1 MRKQRSIGEMIST
14 VTFFGLSAYLLIFSL
29 GLLEENEKL
38 RGAIGLLAATCCG
51 LGGPSQAD
59 RLGHALR
66 RTRANGE
73 RLPRL
78 AAQSGGAHQR
88 GQDAGHAW
96 LPGAAPHR
104 PEGHAAATF
113 PRAAHCL

>member
-51 LGGPSQAD
+51 LGGFRFVIAEFVAKWRD
-59 RLGHALR
+59 G
-66 RTRANGE
+66 
-73 RLPRL
+73 
-78 AAQSGGAHQR
+78 
-88 GQDAGHAW
+88 
-96 LPGAAPHR
+96 
-104 PEGHAAATF
+104 
-113 PRAAHCL
+113 